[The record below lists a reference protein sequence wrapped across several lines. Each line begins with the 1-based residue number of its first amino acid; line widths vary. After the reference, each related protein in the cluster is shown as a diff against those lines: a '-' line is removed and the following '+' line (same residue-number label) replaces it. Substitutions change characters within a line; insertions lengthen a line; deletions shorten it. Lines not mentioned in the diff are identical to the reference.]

1 MRKIAT
7 STLLALALTGSVFAD
22 AKPEHEAQ
30 RNEAAQAYQSG
41 QYKKVVDVTTS
52 ILGANPLDDVAIYL
66 RGSAR
71 VELGIQAANPAMIRE
86 GIADASVAIKA
97 NQGRKTPSYNYY
109 LPYLYGM
116 TNLARIEKHPAH
128 ATVAITV
135 ATQLVG
141 QQGIDPEAKS
151 NVFYQRALAKAASN
165 DANGA
170 IDDFKQ
176 AVAINNKHLGAILA
190 LADAQVAAGQKD
202 AAVATFQ
209 QATVAF
215 PNEPLVFNNQ
225 GMFLQSIGQ
234 TNEAIRAFT
243 TALQKNPQ
251 YYVAQTN
258 RGFAYLEGGNP
269 TEAEK
274 DFNASLQVEPNQ
286 LHVYSLRATS
296 RLVRGQWKEA
306 LADYEGVVKV
316 NPSDYVTWSDIGF
329 AKFFGKDY
337 AGALEAFNKVIE
349 LQPTARFINPWRVW
363 TLIRLGRGPESATIA
378 ALSRDKPAAD
388 RDWIDHVVLFHVGDM
403 GSSELEQIAMRADKS
418 VQAAQ
423 LCEARFF
430 IAEQLQHAN
439 RPQEATQRYQQALQ
453 TQARQLSAY
462 RGSLYALR
470 QFQ

>member
-1 MRKIAT
+1 MRKIAA
-7 STLLALALTGSVFAD
+7 STFLALALTGSVFAD
-22 AKPEHEAQ
+22 PKPEHEAQ
-30 RNEAAQAYQSG
+30 RTEASQAYQTG

-52 ILGANPLDDVAIYL
+52 ILTANPLDDVAIYL
-66 RGSAR
+66 RGSAK
-71 VELGIQAANPAMIRE
+71 VELGIQAGSAATIRE

-97 NQGRKTPSYNYY
+97 NQGRKTPTYNYY

-116 TNLARIEKHPAH
+116 TNLARIEKHPQH
-128 ATVAITV
+128 ATVAIKV
-135 ATQLVG
+135 AGDLLAQP
-141 QQGIDPEAKS
+141 GIDVEAKS

-165 DANGA
+165 DASGA
-170 IDDFKQ
+170 LEDFKS
-176 AVAINNKHLGAILA
+176 AVTVNSKHLGAMMA

-202 AAVATFQ
+202 AALATFN
-209 QATVAF
+209 QAAASF

-234 TNEAIRAFT
+234 TNEAIRAFSN
-243 TALQKNPQ
+243 ALQKNPN

-274 DFNASLQVEPNQ
+274 DFNASLQIEPNQ
-286 LHVYSLRATS
+286 LHVYSLRGTS

-316 NPSDYVTWSDIGF
+316 NPSDYIAWSDIGF

-363 TLIRLGRGPESATIA
+363 TLIRLGRGQESATIA
-378 ALSRDKPAAD
+378 AVSREKPEAQ
-388 RDWIDHVVLFHVGDM
+388 RDWIDQVILFHVGEF
-403 GSSELEQIAMRADKS
+403 GSNQLEQFAQRADKS

-439 RPQEATQRYQQALQ
+439 RPQEATQLYQQALQ

-462 RGSLYALR
+462 RGSQYALR